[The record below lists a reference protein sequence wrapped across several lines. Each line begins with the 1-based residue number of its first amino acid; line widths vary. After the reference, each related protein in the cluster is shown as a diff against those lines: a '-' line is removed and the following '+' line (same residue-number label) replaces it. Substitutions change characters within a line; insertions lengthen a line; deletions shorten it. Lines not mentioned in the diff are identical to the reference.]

1 MIPDISPNLPIF
13 TRRSCRKYTTQ
24 VPSRPLVE
32 QVIQAGLYA
41 PSGHNGQSWLILT
54 IMNPEIQERLRH
66 INAQIMGTDSD
77 PFYGAPVII
86 IVLGDTTKRTYECD
100 GALALGN
107 MMLEAHRLGMASCW
121 INRAKETFALPE
133 WKEWLRSLNIE
144 ADRYEGI
151 GHLALGFADG
161 PLPAPMPRKPHR
173 TLWID

>member
-54 IMNPEIQERLRH
+54 VMNPEIQERLRH

-133 WKEWLRSLNIE
+133 WKEWFQPGRSIRPCLPE
-144 ADRYEGI
+144 QRGEPDSASSTQFRK
-151 GHLALGFADG
+151 AL
-161 PLPAPMPRKPHR
+161 
-173 TLWID
+173 W